1 MSDIPIGI
9 DLGTTYSCIGAWQ
22 NENVDIIQNDQ
33 GNNITPSYVAFNDT
47 EKLVGEAAKNQITF
61 NNFPRCVSQQ
71 SGATTSD
78 MAERFTDRS
87 RDRME
92 CPGQVGPSADNVRGH
107 FTGTQS
113 ELVELL
119 QPSSRRRLRHG

>member
-1 MSDIPIGI
+1 MGGLPR
-9 DLGTTYSCIGAWQ
+9 
-22 NENVDIIQNDQ
+22 
-33 GNNITPSYVAFNDT
+33 
-47 EKLVGEAAKNQITF
+47 AANQE
-61 NNFPRCVSQQ
+61 
-71 SGATTSD
+71 SGATTYD

-113 ELVELL
+113 EPTRAPPALIEKKAS
-119 QPSSRRRLRHG
+119 PRLTTGMDWTTPEVWTDAHLDAL